1 MPISATR
8 AKPVVEPRHD
18 LTPMEIDAIED
29 RLYEHNRAATGR
41 DDGQGLGFIVR
52 DEGGTTVAI
61 TAGYTWAGVSEIK
74 QMWVDE
80 RFRGQGYGRALLDA
94 MVTEAQRRGVSR
106 VWVSSYD
113 FQAPEFYERAGFK
126 RMAEFDGWPEGRV
139 NVILCKSLA
148 PAGSD
153 RASGNSD

>member
-29 RLYEHNRAATGR
+29 RLFEHNRAATGR

-61 TAGYTWAGVSEIK
+61 TAGYTWAGISEIK

-106 VWVSSYD
+106 VWVSRYN
-113 FQAPEFYERAGFK
+113 FQAQNFMNMRESSEWLSLTAGQRTGQRVSARFWPPSDI
-126 RMAEFDGWPEGRV
+126 RMHFISRV
-139 NVILCKSLA
+139 
-148 PAGSD
+148 
-153 RASGNSD
+153 